1 MIFGFIQAHR
11 NEFRVSKMC
20 EVLGVSKS
28 GFYQWL
34 KHAPTPQQERKA
46 QLNRQ
51 IKKIH
56 KQSKARYGSPKITRM
71 LWKEGTVVSERTVSR
86 LMKEMGIRSK
96 VVKNTK
102 RRQILSTICQF
113 IQTGSIRILKSTQV
127 ASSGS
132 PILLTFTRMKVGS
145 IWPL

>member
-11 NEFRVSKMC
+11 HEFRVSKMC

-46 QLNRQ
+46 QLKRQ

-56 KQSKARYGSPKITRM
+56 KQSKTRYGSPKITRM
-71 LWKEGTVVSERTVSR
+71 LWKEGTVVSGRTVSR

-96 VVKNTK
+96 VVKKYKATTNS
-102 RRQILSTICQF
+102 STICQS
-113 IQTGSIRILKSTQV
+113 IQTSSLRILKSTHV